1 MEQLHSIW
9 APLAEN
15 GRVKEKEPGQLIYLQ
30 DTRAEEFYYIVS
42 GTVKCFISSSD
53 GDERILTFHHGGEL
67 IGEASFFDRK
77 PRVSSAVA
85 VTRCKL
91 VAVDRPRL
99 EQVFALHPS
108 MAVSML
114 EYLARTIR
122 LLSSH
127 VDSAFLQADKRIA
140 RHLLTMSSG
149 ADGSMR
155 CTHEEIGASVGV
167 SRVTVSRVLG
177 EFDRQGW
184 IKTGYKSLKLMNRP
198 ALEHFLQQDRDA
210 VQNR

>member
-15 GRVKEKEPGQLIYLQ
+15 GRVKEKDPGQLIYLQ
-30 DTRAEEFYYIVS
+30 DTRAEEFYYVVS

-67 IGEASFFDRK
+67 IGEASFFDRQ

-85 VTRCKL
+85 VTKCRL

-99 EQVFALHPS
+99 EEVFARHPGL
-108 MAVSML
+108 AVSML
-114 EYLARTIR
+114 EYLARTVR
-122 LLSSH
+122 LLSGH

-140 RHLLTMSSG
+140 RHLLSMPPG
-149 ADGSMR
+149 PDGSLR
-155 CTHEEIGASVGV
+155 CTHEDIGASVGV

-184 IKTGYKSLKLMNRP
+184 IKTGYKSLRLVDRA
-198 ALEHFLQQDRDA
+198 ALEAFLGREG
-210 VQNR
+210 